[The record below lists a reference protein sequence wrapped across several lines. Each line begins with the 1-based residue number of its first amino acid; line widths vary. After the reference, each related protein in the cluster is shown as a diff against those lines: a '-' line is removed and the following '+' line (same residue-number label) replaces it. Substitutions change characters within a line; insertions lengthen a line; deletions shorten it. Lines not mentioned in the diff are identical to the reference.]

1 MKLSK
6 TTKTVIIAAGVLL
19 VLGVLLMVLLLT
31 KPADDTESESSVS
44 SEPSTAVTV
53 TDKEP
58 EDVQTLTV
66 KNANGEFTLN
76 RAERAV
82 TSTDEEGNIS
92 TETQV
97 YWTSEELL
105 GVAPNDTTI
114 RAFVNNM
121 AGLSTTE
128 LVEENAEDLEKYGLE
143 SPTAQVEVKFTDGS
157 SASLCFGIQNPAA
170 TNYAYF
176 RTADSR
182 DVHQVSYYSVGSA
195 YNDIRDFASL
205 TMTEGY
211 SQNNPKELDYLII
224 ERKDFDE
231 PVEIRYM
238 FDVAEAA
245 EDEDAIITTFN
256 SHRFITPINTE
267 VDSVKGQTL
276 CYGVYGLT
284 MSSCLSLEQTEENL
298 AQAGLDDPYCKVT
311 FKYGGKRYVL
321 RLGDE
326 IVKVTEAEGDTP
338 ALTTVIGYY
347 AMIEGVE
354 GIFAIDKA
362 NAPWY
367 DFTLGN
373 VMSRRPISPYIY
385 TVDTL
390 DITTEQ
396 GSYLFKVEGDAS
408 SNTITCNG
416 DEVTGDSF
424 RKLYQYLITSIGEEL
439 YFEEQSDPF
448 ITVKFSYRDGYED
461 TYGTTEDVIEFYRSD
476 DRKSI
481 IAVNGTVL
489 FKVREVYTER
499 LLENLQ
505 AVLDGGEVELNF

>member
-6 TTKTVIIAAGVLL
+6 STKTVIIAAGVLL

-31 KPADDTESESSVS
+31 KPAEGTESEESSSVPDTS
-44 SEPSTAVTV
+44 VTV

-58 EDVQTLTV
+58 EDVQSLTV
-66 KNANGEFTLN
+66 KNEHGRFTLD
-76 RAERAV
+76 RAERVV
-82 TSTDEEGNIS
+82 TTADEEGNITS
-92 TETQV
+92 ETKV
-97 YWTSEELL
+97 YWTSGELL
-105 GVAPNDTTI
+105 GVAPSDATI
-114 RAFVNNM
+114 RAFINNM
-121 AGLSTTE
+121 AGLTTKE

-143 SPTAQVEVKFTDGS
+143 NPASQVEVKFTDGS

-176 RTADSR
+176 RLADSR

-205 TMTEGY
+205 VMTEGY
-211 SQNNPKELDYLII
+211 SQNDPKELDYLII
-224 ERKDFDE
+224 ERGDFDE

-238 FDVAEAA
+238 FDIADAA

-267 VDSVKGQTL
+267 VDSIKGQNL
-276 CYGVYGLT
+276 CYGVYGLS
-284 MSSCLSLEQTEENL
+284 MASCIWLEQTEENM
-298 AQAGLDDPYCKVT
+298 AEAGLDDPYCTVT
-311 FKYGGKRYVL
+311 FKYGGKRRVL
-321 RLGDE
+321 RLGKE
-326 IVKVTEAEGDTP
+326 IVQVTGAETEGNP

-354 GIFAIDKA
+354 GIYAIDKA

-367 DFTLGN
+367 TFTLDN

-385 TVDTL
+385 SVDTL
-390 DITTEQ
+390 EIITEE
-396 GSYLFKVEGDAS
+396 GSYLFKIEGDAQ
-408 SNTITCNG
+408 SNKITCNG
-416 DEVTGDSF
+416 DEVQADSF

-448 ITVKFSYRDGYED
+448 ITLVFTYREGYED
-461 TYGTTEDVIEFYRSD
+461 AYGTTRDVLEFYRSD

-489 FKVREVYTER
+489 FKVREVYTDR
-499 LLENLQ
+499 LLSNLR
-505 AVLDGGEVELNF
+505 AVLDGGELELNF